1 MRKAKVAAIV
11 CGMIAS
17 CLFGGFAVV
26 DAATITLDDSSAPE
40 VVSLTIE
47 IPTEDIPAAAATV
60 TSIESTAAAKSS
72 EKATTEPV
80 MTEIT
85 AETTVETVS
94 STEQTKE
101 PLKYIPVVKPDSY
114 AAPPVRTTAET
125 ETTAAK
131 KVQTTTTTKAA
142 PKETAPLSTTAPKIK
157 EEVVT
162 NPPMPEQPAEVVP
175 PQTQVETVAP
185 APMTEQPTE
194 APTEPAIE
202 APAENVA
209 PSVTQISES
218 DYILLC
224 NAVAH
229 EAGANNIS
237 ETEKAKVVEVIMNRV
252 ASPNYPNTI
261 YEVLTQKYQ
270 FSGSSSYVNLGTYS
284 SKVSD
289 KVKAAVDLYFQDPS
303 AFNDGYLSFTG
314 DGRQN
319 YFR

>member
-11 CGMIAS
+11 CGMIPS
-17 CLFGGFAVV
+17 CLFGGFTVV

-47 IPTEDIPAAAATV
+47 IPVEDVPAAAATV

-72 EKATTEPV
+72 EKATTERV

-85 AETTVETVS
+85 AETTTETVS
-94 STEQTKE
+94 STEQTGE

-114 AAPPVRTTAET
+114 AAPPVCTTAET
-125 ETTAAK
+125 EAIAT
-131 KVQTTTTTKAA
+131 KVQTTATTKAA
-142 PKETAPLSTTAPKIK
+142 PKETAPLSTTTYKVK
-157 EEVVT
+157 DEVIT
-162 NPPMPEQPAEVVP
+162 NPPMPEQVVP
-175 PQTQVETVAP
+175 PQTQLETVTP
-185 APMTEQPTE
+185 APSTEQPTE
-194 APTEPAIE
+194 VSTEPVVE
-202 APAENVA
+202 TPADSVA

-229 EAGANNIS
+229 EAGATNIS

-252 ASPNYPNTI
+252 ASPKYPNTI

-284 SKVSD
+284 SKVTD
-289 KVKAAVDLYFQDPS
+289 KVKAAVDLYFKDPS

-314 DGRQN
+314 DGNQN